1 MTSGPEPMGERR
13 QLGYLQL
20 CADRRFHRKTMEA
33 FEQATGLLPEEYWLE
48 ARAGG
53 APVYADR
60 TRAARIAYREGA
72 LHMGWAAHG
81 DGCRGFHGAS
91 NPELRQKLA
100 RTIRARVQDFPG
112 VHHYELFGE
121 GGRVTV
127 TDVHLSGVKMRSP

>member
-1 MTSGPEPMGERR
+1 MTSGIEPMGERR
-13 QLGYLQL
+13 QLGCLQL

-33 FEQATGLLPEEYWLE
+33 
-48 ARAGG
+48 
-53 APVYADR
+53 
-60 TRAARIAYREGA
+60 
-72 LHMGWAAHG
+72 
-81 DGCRGFHGAS
+81 CRGFHGAS